1 MAKLKT
7 SMISGHLQN
16 ASWLQ
21 RPSLARVFEALNRGD
36 GETRII
42 GGAVRNALLGE
53 PVNDVDLATVLEPQE
68 VMRRA
73 ASANLAIYPT
83 GRDHGTVT
91 VVADGDSYEITT
103 LRRDVATDGRRAV
116 VAFTSDWHEDALRRD
131 FTINALS
138 ATQDGN
144 VLDTV
149 GGLADLA
156 ERRVRFIGDAEAR
169 IREDYL
175 RILRF
180 FRFTSAYAKDAPDA
194 RGLAASIALKDGM
207 RQLSAE
213 RIGSEMMKFIVTPRA
228 GEIAEVMQQAGVL
241 QVLTACAATPENLQ
255 NLQRIEV
262 ELGEAP
268 DVATRLATLL
278 LDRPGDVSTLAQDFR
293 LSKAIASDLTTAAAI
308 NPAHHSSAPDEAVKA
323 EIYRSGSIAFQRALR
338 VAWARSGASEHDT
351 GWLDKSR
358 LAASWRPPAMPISGA
373 DVMALNLHAGP
384 TIGHILRDFEGWWIS
399 AGFPSETAMHKAKLA
414 ELVSRRLTNH

>member
-1 MAKLKT
+1 ML
-7 SMISGHLQN
+7 SGHLQN

-21 RPSLARVFEALNRGD
+21 RPSLARVFEALSDGG

-53 PVNDVDLATVLEPQE
+53 PVNDVDLATVLEPPE
-68 VMRRA
+68 VIKRT
-73 ASANLAIYPT
+73 ASANIASYPT
-83 GRDHGTVT
+83 GIDHGTVT
-91 VVADGDSYEITT
+91 VVADGDSYEVTT

-138 ATQDGN
+138 ATPNGD
-144 VLDTV
+144 VFDTV
-149 GGLADLA
+149 GGLTDLA
-156 ERRVRFIGDAEAR
+156 ERRVRFIGEAEAR

-180 FRFTSAYAKDAPDA
+180 FRFTSAYAKGAPDA
-194 RGLAASIALKDGM
+194 RGLEASIALKDGM

-228 GEIAEVMQQAGVL
+228 AEIAEIMQQADVL
-241 QVLTACAATPENLQ
+241 QVLTTCAANPENLQ
-255 NLQRIEV
+255 NLQRV
-262 ELGEAP
+262 EAALGEAP
-268 DVATRLATLL
+268 DVVTRLATLL
-278 LDRPGDVSTLAQDFR
+278 LDRPADLSTLAQEFR
-293 LSKAIASDLTTAAAI
+293 LSNAIVSDLGVAAAI
-308 NPAHHSSAPDEAVKA
+308 NPAHLSGAPEAAVKA

-338 VAWARSGASEHDT
+338 VAWARSGASELNTAWH
-351 GWLDKSR
+351 DKSR
-358 LAASWRPPAMPISGA
+358 LAASWRPPAMPISGT
-373 DVMALNLHAGP
+373 DVMALNVPAGP
-384 TIGHILRDFEGWWIS
+384 PVGQILRDFEDWWIA

-414 ELVSRRLTNH
+414 ELASRRLTNH